1 MERLYIH
8 IHILYFT
15 TCPGNSGNTTWPST
29 TLKSVKPGEPGNVC
43 M

>member
-8 IHILYFT
+8 IDILYFT
-15 TCPGNSGNTTWPST
+15 TCPGNSKWPST